1 MAEDLSIQFSYV
13 LNYFTDHVVARFHL
27 MDYASHVHTTFGS
40 MKLKLIINCQL
51 IIVLIGDTRGKCTFS
66 RENLHTCV
74 CVIQELENGNLT
86 FCLPEISKVEST

>member
-1 MAEDLSIQFSYV
+1 MAEGLSIQFSYV
-13 LNYFTDHVVARFHL
+13 LNYFTDHVVARFYL

-74 CVIQELENGNLT
+74 CVI
-86 FCLPEISKVEST
+86 